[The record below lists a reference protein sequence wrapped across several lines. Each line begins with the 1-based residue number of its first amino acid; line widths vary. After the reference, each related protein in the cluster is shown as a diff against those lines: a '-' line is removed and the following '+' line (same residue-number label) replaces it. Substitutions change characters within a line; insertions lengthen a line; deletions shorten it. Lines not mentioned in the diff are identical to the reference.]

1 MIRFVLLI
9 WVSVW
14 AWSQEQNQTPTVDET
29 SISQAEKLLDL
40 QFDRSER
47 ELMRNSVD
55 ENRLAYEQLHKQSV
69 NNAEIPA
76 FLFNPG
82 YLAQVP
88 LPTGSPQFPA
98 VKPLKRPA
106 DLEEIVFWPLRDL
119 AELIRTRQITCL
131 ELTQFYLERLKK
143 YGPQLECVI
152 SLTEDRA
159 LAQARLADQQI
170 QQGTYKGPLHG
181 IPYGAKDLL
190 AVRGYRTTWGAK
202 PFSDQVLDQDAEV
215 IRKLDDAGAILIGKL
230 TLGALA
236 WGDVWFG
243 GQTRNPWNRAQGSS
257 GSSAGSASATAAGL
271 VPFAI
276 GSETWGSIVSPATR
290 CQVTGLRPSFGRVS
304 RSGAMA
310 LSWTMD
316 KLGPLTRDAWD
327 AALVFEAIRGADPA
341 DPYSVG
347 GGFPFH
353 FKKPKSLRIGYI
365 ADHFQDADD
374 QNLALER
381 TALERFK
388 AAGYQTV
395 ALHEPDLPT
404 ESLSFILSAEAAAA
418 FDELTRS
425 NQDAEMVRQVEQAWP
440 NVFRASRLI
449 PAVEYIQA
457 NRLRVRLVRA
467 IEDWFAKVDVV
478 ICPSFAGN
486 QLLATNLSGHP
497 CVVVPLGI
505 DEAKNGHSLS
515 FISGLYRE
523 DTALAAAI
531 WFQQNSQNHLAHPQ
545 DYP

>member
-98 VKPLKRPA
+98 VKPLKRPV